1 MVVVPLVKG
10 NLKEEAVKVEAV
22 KEVVGKEG
30 VRAKR
35 LMLMVVVTR

>member
-10 NLKEEAVKVEAV
+10 NLKEVVKVEAV